1 MTAHLRTAR
10 ITSTL
15 TPTTKAANDVTLV
28 TQAQPPQY
36 DALSLTQNGKT
47 AQITLNGMVYT
58 LTITRAG
65 KLILTK

>member
-1 MTAHLRTAR
+1 MTAPLRTVTFDP
-10 ITSTL
+10 IT
-15 TPTTKAANDVTLV
+15 K
-28 TQAQPPQY
+28 PQVPQH
-36 DALSLTQNGKT
+36 DALALTQNGKT